1 MILMIDYGGWH
12 LDLTTLIML
21 YTIQLSK
28 LGWDYC
34 DGAKEKDK
42 LNEGILKTKPYS
54 ESKNSGKK
62 EQNKK
67 DS

>member
-42 LNEGILKTKPYS
+42 LNEGIL
-54 ESKNSGKK
+54 
-62 EQNKK
+62 
-67 DS
+67 